1 MRFDRARN
9 ASSGSEH
16 DWGVVAASAGGVE
29 VLRTQL
35 VRPLIDR
42 GHTVAVTL
50 TPTAGE
56 WLRATGELDKLQDLT
71 GLPARDQPRLPSEP
85 RPHPPIDVFAAAPLS
100 VNSVAKLALGIA
112 DNQALT
118 MLCENIA
125 HVRVHAAPS
134 PPRWS
139 SFPESTPRTL
149 DSRRGPITSAGSAQS
164 ASNSSTATQFGRWLS
179 HEQPAPANYP
189 GQQSSTLFCC
199 TADSGSCQSR
209 AGASAGRARVLAPL
223 RAAPPTSRR
232 WPRVRR

>member
-1 MRFDRARN
+1 
-9 ASSGSEH
+9 
-16 DWGVVAASAGGVE
+16 
-29 VLRTQL
+29 
-35 VRPLIDR
+35 
-42 GHTVAVTL
+42 VAVTL

-71 GLPARDQPRLPSEP
+71 GLPACDQPRLPSEP

-118 MLCENIA
+118 ML
-125 HVRVHAAPS
+125 VRTS
-134 PPRWS
+134 CTSRWS

>member
-71 GLPARDQPRLPSEP
+71 DLPARDQPRLPSEP

-125 HVRVHAAPS
+125 HVPMVVFPRINAAHA
-134 PPRWS
+134 R
-139 SFPESTPRTL
+139 
-149 DSRRGPITSAGSAQS
+149 
-164 ASNSSTATQFGRWLS
+164 
-179 HEQPAPANYP
+179 QPAW
-189 GQQSSTLFCC
+189 
-199 TADSGSCQSR
+199 ADHISR
-209 AGASAGRARVLAPL
+209 L
-223 RAAPPTSRR
+223 RS
-232 WPRVRR
+232 VGVELI